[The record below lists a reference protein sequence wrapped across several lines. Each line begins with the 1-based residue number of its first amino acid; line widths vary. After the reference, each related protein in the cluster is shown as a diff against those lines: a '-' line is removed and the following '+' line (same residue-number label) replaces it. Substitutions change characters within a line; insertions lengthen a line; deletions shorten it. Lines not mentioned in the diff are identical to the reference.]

1 MAIKIQKQMQA
12 LTWTEEN
19 LQFDNVKPFFRNIG
33 SYQYIRPTNVINACN
48 QLDLS
53 SFSLHGIVQENL
65 ASHLTD
71 P

>member
-1 MAIKIQKQMQA
+1 MQA

-19 LQFDNVKPFFRNIG
+19 LQFDNVKHFFTQYWFLN
-33 SYQYIRPTNVINACN
+33 QYIRPTNVINACN